1 MALFVNRI
9 SGLSEIHT
17 LVTYREH
24 EIINKH
30 NHMVYMTS
38 LLYEFFLSG
47 ILLLFLA
54 YFYVSIVLILYQ
66 DCDFTRIDILR
77 LLHTFYVYLL
87 VIDIT
92 NENRRSILNSIPIEN
107 KKKGFK

>member
-38 LLYEFFLSG
+38 LL
-47 ILLLFLA
+47 
-54 YFYVSIVLILYQ
+54 
-66 DCDFTRIDILR
+66 
-77 LLHTFYVYLL
+77 
-87 VIDIT
+87 
-92 NENRRSILNSIPIEN
+92 
-107 KKKGFK
+107 